1 VATAAATCSSTASRA
16 DATTVQPSTR
26 SCPTRRRC
34 GPGDP
39 EPSITVDRHLVRI
52 SLVCGRVDGF
62 TDPLPDDV
70 FDAVDFLL
78 IDRRHK
84 AELRANPTYDT
95 AARCFL
101 EAIEE
106 KKRKYSEN
114 EERDSGQR

>member
-1 VATAAATCSSTASRA
+1 MI
-16 DATTVQPSTR
+16 PSPSISPR
-26 SCPTRRRC
+26 LAEEFFGAVREYIRWNF
-34 GPGDP
+34 GDP
-39 EPSITVDRHLVRI
+39 EPSFTVDRHLVRI

-78 IDRRHK
+78 TDGHHK
-84 AELRANPTYDT
+84 AELRANPTYAT

-106 KKRKYSEN
+106 KKRKYSES
-114 EERDSGQR
+114 EERGPEQR